1 MGIQLRKLMRS
12 RVIVVFGATSRIG
25 RSALEVLAA
34 QDQVSVAL
42 VAAVESTKDPRVQR
56 LKHATNCF
64 LVQCNFAQGGEDSLR
79 RAVRNADAV
88 LLVPA
93 LSESGVRF
101 SRRVIDAVVAEQVS
115 RIVVI
120 SSILAAP
127 ELLARC
133 RQEHAKKRPATEA
146 VGATPVDV
154 AALEG
159 YEAVEVHARANLPE
173 PGRCVSLR
181 IPLLMETLLYCR
193 DELLFA
199 NRFIGCFERDT
210 HVPCISVRDVGY
222 AAAEVL
228 ANPKRKYEAVYRL
241 TGGVGASCSPKELAS
256 ALTEFLGREIKYRK
270 LSDADFLRVMKDK
283 HTPDQVAQ
291 GTVGLRIF
299 LEEPSESEASS
310 KDSSRSQEKTEGHTS
325 KEAAPRSLH
334 LPDAFRSTSNF
345 RLLTKR
351 DRMNP
356 RHWLERHA
364 AALFARTPQN
374 QVQLFVVGSGDALF
388 QEVSKF
394 VASQVTA
401 PSALPPRE
409 VGESAIPTVLPS
421 HHSSHRGIDGGVHQ
435 AKVTLCT
442 VKAAP
447 GGSERTRSSGV
458 PLPPTV
464 YQLEGAPPYPMADL
478 LKQLSSLD
486 VVLLIPPLRLGGKTC
501 LDVVRAVVHA
511 AVRAN
516 AWGVVLVS
524 SIFVGSPTS
533 QQSAILDQLEEI
545 ESCVKTSG
553 VSYSI
558 LRLPLF
564 MEYFL
569 ALSHSEE
576 GSESIESLEE
586 EKHEA
591 PPVAEDDDGSDT
603 ELGAA
608 RVQGEEEE
616 GEMSNPSPPAHLM
629 WPLLE
634 PSLGSARIYLMSLED
649 AAKALVA
656 AAFTFPLHR
665 GKVKELYTSSVTMKE
680 VQRTLQ
686 RHANKARPVRL
697 SRVDALGEQPGREF
711 WRVAYWPR
719 AHTQQFLECAVE
731 FTNYA
736 QTAAEASAAVGGD
749 IKPSTMVLPVSQSFE
764 DLTDIPPLTLDEWA
778 EINSK
783 RYTQVLAAH

>member
-25 RSALEVLAA
+25 RSAME
-34 QDQVSVAL
+34 
-42 VAAVESTKDPRVQR
+42 DPRVLR
-56 LKHATNCF
+56 LKHATNCY

-101 SRRVIDAVVAEQVS
+101 SRRVVDAVAAEQVS
-115 RIVVI
+115 RLVVI

-133 RQEHAKKRPATEA
+133 RQEHAKERPPTEA
-146 VGATPVDV
+146 VGATPTEV

-159 YEAVEVHARANLPE
+159 YEAVEVHARAKLPE
-173 PGRCVSLR
+173 QGRCVSLR

-199 NRFIGCFERDT
+199 NRFIGCFGLDT

-228 ANPKRKYEAVYRL
+228 ANPKRKYETEYRL
-241 TGGVGASCSPKELAS
+241 TGGTGASCSPNEVAHY
-256 ALTEFLGREIKYRK
+256 LTGLLGREIKYRK
-270 LSDADFLRVMKDK
+270 LSDADFLRVMKEK
-283 HTPDQVAQ
+283 HTPEQVAQ
-291 GTVGLRIF
+291 GT
-299 LEEPSESEASS
+299 P
-310 KDSSRSQEKTEGHTS
+310 H
-325 KEAAPRSLH
+325 SLH

-351 DRMNP
+351 ERMSP
-356 RHWLERHA
+356 RQWLQRYVTL
-364 AALFARTPQN
+364 LFGKNPQN
-374 QVQLFVVGSGDALF
+374 QVQLFVVGSGEALF
-388 QEVSKF
+388 LEVSKF
-394 VASQVTA
+394 VASQITA
-401 PSALPPRE
+401 PTAIPPSE
-409 VGESAIPTVLPS
+409 VGESAIPTVLPG
-421 HHSSHRGIDGGVHQ
+421 HHHRRGVDGGLQQ

-447 GGSERTRSSGV
+447 GSSGRTRASGV

-464 YQLEGAPPYPMADL
+464 YQLEGAPPSPMADL

-486 VVLLIPPLRLGGKTC
+486 VVLLIPPLRLGGRAC

-524 SIFVGSPTS
+524 SIFVGSPTT
-533 QQSAILDQLEEI
+533 QQSAILEQLEEI

-553 VSYSI
+553 VSYTI

-564 MEYFL
+564 LEYFL
-569 ALSHSEE
+569 ALSHCEE
-576 GSESIESLEE
+576 GSESLGSLEE
-586 EKHEA
+586 EKQEA
-591 PPVAEDDDGSDT
+591 PPA
-603 ELGAA
+603 
-608 RVQGEEEE
+608 GE
-616 GEMSNPSPPAHLM
+616 SPDSLTSPRSHIM

-634 PSLGSARIYLMSLED
+634 PSLASARVYLMALED

-665 GKVKELYTSSVTMKE
+665 GKTKELYTVSVTMKE
-680 VQRTLQ
+680 VQRTFQ

-731 FTNYA
+731 FA
-736 QTAAEASAAVGGD
+736 KDVQIAAETSAAVGGTLD
-749 IKPSTMVLPVSQSFE
+749 TSAMVLPVSQSFE
-764 DLTDIPPLTLDEWA
+764 DLTDLAPLTLDQWA
-778 EINSK
+778 EMNSK
-783 RYTQVLAAH
+783 RYTQVLAAHRPDD

>member
-34 QDQVSVAL
+34 QEQVSVAL

-64 LVQCNFAQGGEDSLR
+64 LAQCNFAQGGEDSLR

-88 LLVPA
+88 LVVPA

-101 SRRVIDAVVAEQVS
+101 SRRVVDAAAAEQVS
-115 RIVVI
+115 RLVVI

-133 RQEHAKKRPATEA
+133 RQEHVKERPATEA
-146 VGATPVDV
+146 VGSSPTDV

-159 YEAVEVHARANLPE
+159 YEAVEVHARNQLPE

-199 NRFIGCFERDT
+199 NRFIGCFDSDT

-228 ANPKRKYEAVYRL
+228 ANPKRKYESVYRL
-241 TGGVGASCSPKELAS
+241 TGGMNAGCSPNELARY
-256 ALTEFLGREIKYRK
+256 LTEFLGREIKYRK
-270 LSDADFLRVMKDK
+270 LSDAAFLRVMKEK
-283 HTPDQVAQ
+283 HTPEQVAQ

-299 LEEPSESEASS
+299 LEVSSDSEA
-310 KDSSRSQEKTEGHTS
+310 RSLPAQSDKGE
-325 KEAAPRSLH
+325 PRTLH
-334 LPDAFRSTSNF
+334 LPEAFHSTSDF

-356 RHWLERHA
+356 RQWLQRCA
-364 AALFARTPQN
+364 SAIFARTPQN
-374 QVQLFVVGSGDALF
+374 QVQLFVVGSGEALF
-388 QEVSKF
+388 LEVSKF
-394 VASQVTA
+394 VASQITA

-409 VGESAIPTVLPS
+409 VGESAIPTVLPGR
-421 HHSSHRGIDGGVHQ
+421 HSGNWSLQQ

-447 GGSERTRSSGV
+447 GGGSGRSRSSGV

-486 VVLLIPPLRLGGKTC
+486 VVLLIPPLRLGGRAC
-501 LDVVRAVVHA
+501 LDVVRAVVHS

-533 QQSAILDQLEEI
+533 QHSAILEQLEEI

-553 VSYSI
+553 VSYTI

-569 ALSHSEE
+569 ALSNCDEA
-576 GSESIESLEE
+576 SESLGSLEE
-586 EKHEA
+586 EKREV
-591 PPVAEDDDGSDT
+591 PV
-603 ELGAA
+603 
-608 RVQGEEEE
+608 VGEEEYESE
-616 GEMSNPSPPAHLM
+616 GGAQTQDEAEAGETLSSPSSHMM

-634 PSLGSARIYLMSLED
+634 PSLASSRVYLMALED

-665 GKVKELYTSSVTMKE
+665 GKTKELYTCSVTMKE
-680 VQRTLQ
+680 VQRILQ

-697 SRVDALGEQPGREF
+697 SRVDALKEQPGREF

-731 FTNYA
+731 FTKDV
-736 QTAAEASAAVGGD
+736 QTAAQTSAAVGGEVD
-749 IKPSTMVLPVSQSFE
+749 TSAMVLPVSQSFE
-764 DLTDIPPLTLDEWA
+764 GLTDLPALTLDQWA
-778 EINSK
+778 DNNSK

>member
-25 RSALEVLAA
+25 RSA
-34 QDQVSVAL
+34 S
-42 VAAVESTKDPRVQR
+42 KDPRVQR
-56 LKHATNCF
+56 LKHNTNCF
-64 LVQCNFAQGGEDSLR
+64 LVQCNFAHGGEDSLR

-88 LLVPA
+88 LVVPA

-101 SRRVIDAVVAEQVS
+101 SRRVVDAAAAE
-115 RIVVI
+115 RIPRLVVI

-127 ELLARC
+127 ELLACC
-133 RQEHAKKRPATEA
+133 RREHAKELPATEA
-146 VGATPVDV
+146 VGATPTDV

-159 YEAVEVHARANLPE
+159 YEAVEVHARNQLPE
-173 PGRCVSLR
+173 PGRCVCLR

-199 NRFIGCFERDT
+199 NRFIGCFDADT

-228 ANPKRKYEAVYRL
+228 ANPKRKYESVYRL
-241 TGGVGASCSPKELAS
+241 TGGTNASCSPNQLARY
-256 ALTEFLGREIKYRK
+256 LTDLLKRVIKYRQ
-270 LSDADFLRVMKDK
+270 LSDAAFLRVLKDK
-283 HTPDQVAQ
+283 HTPEQVAQ
-291 GTVGLRIF
+291 GT
-299 LEEPSESEASS
+299 
-310 KDSSRSQEKTEGHTS
+310 
-325 KEAAPRSLH
+325 PRTLH
-334 LPDAFRSTSNF
+334 LPDAFHSTSDY

-356 RHWLERHA
+356 RQWLQRYA
-364 AALFARTPQN
+364 SAMFAKTPQN
-374 QVQLFVVGSGDALF
+374 QVQLFVVGSGEALF
-388 QEVSKF
+388 LEVSKF
-394 VASQVTA
+394 VASQITA
-401 PSALPPRE
+401 PSALPPRD
-409 VGESAIPTVLPS
+409 VGESAIPTVLPGR
-421 HHSSHRGIDGGVHQ
+421 HSGDEKLQ
-435 AKVTLCT
+435 QTKVTLCT

-447 GGSERTRSSGV
+447 GGSGRTRTSGV
-458 PLPPTV
+458 PLPSTV
-464 YQLEGAPPYPMADL
+464 CQLEGAPPYPMADL

-486 VVLLIPPLRLGGKTC
+486 VVLLIPPLRLGGRAC
-501 LDVVRAVVHA
+501 LDVVRAVVHS

-524 SIFVGSPTS
+524 SVFVESPTS
-533 QQSAILDQLEEI
+533 QHSAILEQLEEI

-553 VSYSI
+553 VSYTI
-558 LRLPLF
+558 MRLPLF

-569 ALSHSEE
+569 ALSNCDETSDNL
-576 GSESIESLEE
+576 GSLEE
-586 EKHEA
+586 EKQMQA
-591 PPVAEDDDGSDT
+591 S
-603 ELGAA
+603 
-608 RVQGEEEE
+608 
-616 GEMSNPSPPAHLM
+616 MSSPPSHMM

-634 PSLGSARIYLMSLED
+634 PSLASSRVYLMALQD

-665 GKVKELYTSSVTMKE
+665 GKTKELYTSSVTLKE

-697 SRVDALGEQPGREF
+697 SRVDALKEQPGREF

-731 FTNYA
+731 FTKDV
-736 QTAAEASAAVGGD
+736 QTAVETSAAVGGEID
-749 IKPSTMVLPVSQSFE
+749 TSAMVLPVSQSFE
-764 DLTDIPPLTLDEWA
+764 DLTDIPPITLDKWA
-778 EINSK
+778 ENNSK

>member
-1 MGIQLRKLMRS
+1 MGIQLRKLMRA
-12 RVIVVFGATSRIG
+12 RVIVVFGTTSRIG

-42 VAAVESTKDPRVQR
+42 VAAVENAKDPRVQR
-56 LKHATNCF
+56 LKSATNCF
-64 LVQCNFAQGGEDSLR
+64 IVQCNFAQGGEDSLR

-101 SRRVIDAVVAEQVS
+101 SRRVIDAAAAEQVS
-115 RIVVI
+115 RLVVI
-120 SSILAAP
+120 SSILASP
-127 ELLARC
+127 GLLALC
-133 RQEHAKKRPATEA
+133 RQEHAKELPATEA
-146 VGATPVDV
+146 VGSTPTDV
-154 AALEG
+154 AVLEG
-159 YEAVEVHARANLPE
+159 YEAVEAHARNQLPE
-173 PGRCVSLR
+173 QGRCVFLR

-199 NRFIGCFERDT
+199 NRFIGCFRPDT
-210 HVPCISVRDVGY
+210 RVPCISVRDVGY

-241 TGGVGASCSPKELAS
+241 TGRISASCSPNELVRS
-256 ALTEFLGREIKYRK
+256 LMGHLGREIKYRK
-270 LSDADFLRVMKDK
+270 LSDGDFLRVMKEK
-283 HTPDQVAQ
+283 NAPDQVAQ

-299 LEEPSESEASS
+299 LEEREVGEEEASRNQEEMT
-310 KDSSRSQEKTEGHTS
+310 SRTQQEEQ
-325 KEAAPRSLH
+325 RLLH
-334 LPDAFRSTSNF
+334 LPEAFHSTGDF

-351 DRMNP
+351 DRKTP
-356 RHWLERHA
+356 RQWLQRHA
-364 AALFARTPQN
+364 TSLFARTPQN
-374 QVQLFVVGSGDALF
+374 QVQLFVVGSGEALF
-388 QEVSKF
+388 LEVSKF
-394 VASQVTA
+394 VASQITA
-401 PSALPPRE
+401 PSTLPPRE

-421 HHSSHRGIDGGVHQ
+421 RHSQRGVDGGLEQ

-447 GGSERTRSSGV
+447 GSIERRRASGV
-458 PLPPTV
+458 PSPPTV

-478 LKQLSSLD
+478 LTQLSSLD
-486 VVLLIPPLRLGGKTC
+486 VVLLIPPLRLGGRAC
-501 LDVVRAVVHA
+501 LDVVRAVVWA

-516 AWGVVLVS
+516 AWGVVLKS
-524 SIFVGSPTS
+524 KAASRRR
-533 QQSAILDQLEEI
+533 
-545 ESCVKTSG
+545 G
-553 VSYSI
+553 VSYTI

-569 ALSHSEE
+569 ALSYCEE
-576 GSESIESLEE
+576 GRESLGDLEE
-586 EKHEA
+586 EKREV
-591 PPVAEDDDGSDT
+591 PPVDEAQFES
-603 ELGAA
+603 ESEVQAA
-608 RVQGEEEE
+608 DAVEAGET
-616 GEMSNPSPPAHLM
+616 MLSPPSHIM

-634 PSLGSARIYLMSLED
+634 SSLASARVYLMSLED

-665 GKVKELYTSSVTMKE
+665 GKTKELYTTSVTMTE

-697 SRVDALGEQPGREF
+697 SRVDALGEQHGREF

-731 FTNYA
+731 FA
-736 QTAAEASAAVGGD
+736 KDVQTAADTAAAAGGIVDTSA
-749 IKPSTMVLPVSQSFE
+749 MVLPVSQSFE
-764 DLTDIPPLTLDEWA
+764 DLTDIPPITLDTWA
-778 EINSK
+778 EANSK
-783 RYTQVLAAH
+783 RYTHLLAAH

>member
-25 RSALEVLAA
+25 RSAMEVLAT
-34 QDQVSVAL
+34 QEQVSVAL
-42 VAAVESTKDPRVQR
+42 VAAVESVKDPRVLR

-64 LVQCNFAQGGEDSLR
+64 LVQCNFAHGGEDSLR

-93 LSESGVRF
+93 LSENGVRF
-101 SRRVIDAVVAEQVS
+101 SRRVVDAVAAEQVS
-115 RIVVI
+115 RLVVI
-120 SSILAAP
+120 SSILASP

-133 RQEHAKKRPATEA
+133 RQEHAKEQSATEA
-146 VGATPVDV
+146 TGSTPTDV

-159 YEAVEVHARANLPE
+159 YEAVEVHARNQLPE
-173 PGRCVSLR
+173 QGRCVSLR

-199 NRFIGCFERDT
+199 NRFIGCFGNDT
-210 HVPCISVRDVGY
+210 RVPCISVRDVGY

-228 ANPKRKYEAVYRL
+228 ANPRRKYETVYRL
-241 TGGVGASCSPKELAS
+241 TGGPAASCSPNELAHF
-256 ALTEFLGREIKYRK
+256 LTGFLDREIKYRK
-270 LSDADFLRVMKDK
+270 LSDADFLRVMRDK

-299 LEEPSESEASS
+299 LEEPAESEARG
-310 KDSSRSQEKTEGHTS
+310 DGATGSQDRQS
-325 KEAAPRSLH
+325 DRRVLH
-334 LPDAFRSTSNF
+334 LPEAFQSTSNF

-351 DRMNP
+351 DRMTP
-356 RHWLERHA
+356 RQWLQRHA
-364 AALFARTPQN
+364 SAMFGRTPQN
-374 QVQLFVVGSGDALF
+374 QVQLFVVGSGEALF
-388 QEVSKF
+388 VEVSKF
-394 VASQVTA
+394 VASQITA
-401 PSALPPRE
+401 PSALPPRD
-409 VGESAIPTVLPS
+409 VGESAIPTVLPGRQS
-421 HHSSHRGIDGGVHQ
+421 HQSIEGGLQQ

-447 GGSERTRSSGV
+447 GGSGRSRSSGV

-464 YQLEGAPPYPMADL
+464 YQLEGAPPSPMGDL

-486 VVLLIPPLRLGGKTC
+486 VVLLIPPLRLGGRAC

-524 SIFVGSPTS
+524 SLFVGSPTS
-533 QQSAILDQLEEI
+533 QHSAILDQLEEI

-553 VSYSI
+553 VSYTI
-558 LRLPLF
+558 LRLPIF

-569 ALSHSEE
+569 ALSHCDE
-576 GSESIESLEE
+576 GGESLGSIEE
-586 EKHEA
+586 EKHDVSPADEA
-591 PPVAEDDDGSDT
+591 VFES
-603 ELGAA
+603 ELEAQTQDEVEAGKTQAS
-608 RVQGEEEE
+608 
-616 GEMSNPSPPAHLM
+616 MSSSQSHMM

-634 PSLGSARIYLMSLED
+634 PSLASARVYLMSLED

-665 GKVKELYTSSVTMKE
+665 GKTKEMYTSSVTMAE
-680 VQRTLQ
+680 VQRILQ

-697 SRVDALGEQPGREF
+697 SRVDALGEQRGREF

-719 AHTQQFLECAVE
+719 AHTQQFLECSVEFSKDVQTAVE
-731 FTNYA
+731 T
-736 QTAAEASAAVGGD
+736 SAAAGGSID
-749 IKPSTMVLPVSQSFE
+749 TSAMVLPVSQSFE
-764 DLTDIPPLTLDEWA
+764 DLTDVRPVTLDEWA
-778 EINSK
+778 ENNSK
-783 RYTQVLAAH
+783 GYTHVLSAHRPEQ

>member
-25 RSALEVLAA
+25 RSAMEVLAA
-34 QDQVSVAL
+34 QEQVSVAL
-42 VAAVESTKDPRVQR
+42 VAAVESTKDPRVLR

-64 LVQCNFAQGGEDSLR
+64 LVQCDFAQGGEDSLR

-101 SRRVIDAVVAEQVS
+101 SRRVIDAVAAEQVS
-115 RIVVI
+115 RLVVI

-133 RQEHAKKRPATEA
+133 RQEHAKECPPTEA
-146 VGATPVDV
+146 VGSTPTEA

-159 YEAVEVHARANLPE
+159 YEAVEVHARAKLPE

-199 NRFIGCFERDT
+199 NRFIGCFGLDT

-228 ANPKRKYEAVYRL
+228 ANPKRKYEMEYRL
-241 TGGVGASCSPKELAS
+241 TGRNGASCSPNELARCLT
-256 ALTEFLGREIKYRK
+256 ALLGREIKYRK

-299 LEEPSESEASS
+299 LEEAGESEARGE
-310 KDSSRSQEKTEGHTS
+310 DEDLH
-325 KEAAPRSLH
+325 SLH

-345 RLLTKR
+345 RSLTKR
-351 DRMNP
+351 ERMTP
-356 RHWLERHA
+356 RQWLERHA
-364 AALFARTPQN
+364 TSLFGKNPQN
-374 QVQLFVVGSGDALF
+374 QVQLFVVGSGEALF
-388 QEVSKF
+388 LEVSKF
-394 VASQVTA
+394 VASQITA
-401 PSALPPRE
+401 PSTVPPRE
-409 VGESAIPTVLPS
+409 VGESAIPTVLPGH
-421 HHSSHRGIDGGVHQ
+421 HHSRGVDGGLQQ

-447 GGSERTRSSGV
+447 GSSGRTRPSGV
-458 PLPPTV
+458 PLPPTG
-464 YQLEGAPPYPMADL
+464 YQLEGAPPSPMGGL

-486 VVLLIPPLRLGGKTC
+486 VVLLIPPLRLGGRAC
-501 LDVVRAVVHA
+501 LEVVRGVVHA

-524 SIFVGSPTS
+524 SIFVGSPTT
-533 QQSAILDQLEEI
+533 QQSAILEQLEEI

-553 VSYSI
+553 IPYTI

-564 MEYFL
+564 IEYFL
-569 ALSHSEE
+569 ALSHCEE
-576 GSESIESLEE
+576 GSESLGSLEE
-586 EKHEA
+586 EKHEV
-591 PPVAEDDDGSDT
+591 PPVDEAEFES
-603 ELGAA
+603 ELQA
-608 RVQGEEEE
+608 RE
-616 GEMSNPSPPAHLM
+616 GRESQESMSPRSRIR

-634 PSLGSARIYLMSLED
+634 PSLASARVYLMGLED

-665 GKVKELYTSSVTMKE
+665 GKTKVLYTVSVTMKE

-697 SRVDALGEQPGREF
+697 SRVDALGEEPGREF

-731 FTNYA
+731 FSKDV
-736 QTAAEASAAVGGD
+736 QVAAETSAAVGGTVD
-749 IKPSTMVLPVSQSFE
+749 TSAMVLPVSQSFE
-764 DLTDIPPLTLDEWA
+764 DLTDLPPLTLDEWA
-778 EINSK
+778 EMNSK
-783 RYTQVLAAH
+783 RYTQVLAAHRPDD

>member
-25 RSALEVLAA
+25 RSAMEVLAA
-34 QDQVSVAL
+34 QEQVSVAL
-42 VAAVESTKDPRVQR
+42 VAAVENTKDPRVLR

-64 LVQCNFAQGGEDSLR
+64 LVQCNFAQGGKDTLR
-79 RAVRNADAV
+79 RVVRNADAV

-101 SRRVIDAVVAEQVS
+101 SRRVVDAVAAEQVL
-115 RIVVI
+115 RLVVI
-120 SSILAAP
+120 SSILASP
-127 ELLARC
+127 ELLGRC
-133 RQEHAKKRPATEA
+133 RQEHAKERPATEA
-146 VGATPVDV
+146 VGSTPTEVT
-154 AALEG
+154 ALEG
-159 YEAVEVHARANLPE
+159 FEAVEVHARAKLPE
-173 PGRCVSLR
+173 QGRCVSLR

-199 NRFIGCFERDT
+199 NRFIGCFGSDT

-228 ANPKRKYEAVYRL
+228 ANPKRKYEMEYRL
-241 TGGVGASCSPKELAS
+241 TGGTNASCSPHELALY
-256 ALTEFLGREIKYRK
+256 LTGLLGREIKYRK
-270 LSDADFLRVMKDK
+270 MSDAGFLRVMREK
-283 HTPDQVAQ
+283 HTPEQVAQ

-299 LEEPSESEASS
+299 LEEAAESEARG
-310 KDSSRSQEKTEGHTS
+310 KVVTTQGRQGEPH
-325 KEAAPRSLH
+325 PLH

-345 RLLTKR
+345 RVLTKR
-351 DRMNP
+351 ERMTP
-356 RHWLERHA
+356 RQWLQRHA
-364 AALFARTPQN
+364 ALLFGKNPQN
-374 QVQLFVVGSGDALF
+374 QVQLFVVGSGEALF
-388 QEVSKF
+388 LEVSKF
-394 VASQVTA
+394 VASQITA
-401 PSALPPRE
+401 PSAIPPSD
-409 VGESAIPTVLPS
+409 VGESAIPTVLPG
-421 HHSSHRGIDGGVHQ
+421 HHQRQGVDGGLQQ

-447 GGSERTRSSGV
+447 GSSGQTRSSGV

-464 YQLEGAPPYPMADL
+464 YQLEGAPPSPMGDL

-486 VVLLIPPLRLGGKTC
+486 VVLLIPPLRLGGRAC

-524 SIFVGSPTS
+524 SIFVGSPTK
-533 QQSAILDQLEEI
+533 QQSAIIEQLEEI

-553 VSYSI
+553 VSYTI
-558 LRLPLF
+558 VRLPLF

-569 ALSHSEE
+569 ALSHCEE
-576 GSESIESLEE
+576 SSESMGSVEE
-586 EKHEA
+586 EKHEV
-591 PPVAEDDDGSDT
+591 PPVDEGEFESDLQAENH
-603 ELGAA
+603 
-608 RVQGEEEE
+608 EE
-616 GEMSNPSPPAHLM
+616 GEAGESPAPTTM

-634 PSLGSARIYLMSLED
+634 PSLASARVYFMALED
-649 AAKALVA
+649 AAKVLVA

-665 GKVKELYTSSVTMKE
+665 GKTKELYTSSSTMKE

-697 SRVDALGEQPGREF
+697 SRVDALREQPGREF

-731 FTNYA
+731 FSKDVQIATE
-736 QTAAEASAAVGGD
+736 TSAAVGGSVD
-749 IKPSTMVLPVSQSFE
+749 TTVMVLPVSQSFE
-764 DLTDIPPLTLDEWA
+764 DLTDLTPLTLDQWA
-778 EINSK
+778 ELNSK
-783 RYTQVLAAH
+783 RYTQVLSAHHRVDE

>member
-25 RSALEVLAA
+25 RSAMEVLAA
-34 QDQVSVAL
+34 QEQVSVAL
-42 VAAVESTKDPRVQR
+42 VAAVESSKDPRVQR
-56 LKHATNCF
+56 LKRATNCF
-64 LVQCNFAQGGEDSLR
+64 LVQCNFAQGGEDTLR

-101 SRRVIDAVVAEQVS
+101 SRRVIDAAAAEQVS
-115 RIVVI
+115 RLVMI

-133 RQEHAKKRPATEA
+133 RQEHAKERPPTEA
-146 VGATPVDV
+146 VGSTPTDV

-159 YEAVEVHARANLPE
+159 YEAVEVHARGQLPE
-173 PGRCVSLR
+173 QGRCVSLR

-199 NRFIGCFERDT
+199 NRFIGCFDTDT
-210 HVPCISVRDVGY
+210 HVPCLSVRDVGY

-241 TGGVGASCSPKELAS
+241 TGGANASISPSELAHW
-256 ALTEFLGREIKYRK
+256 LTELLGREIKYRK
-270 LSDADFLRVMKDK
+270 LSDAAFLRVMKDK
-283 HTPDQVAQ
+283 RTPDQVAQ

-299 LEEPSESEASS
+299 LEEPAESATRSEDTASS
-310 KDSSRSQEKTEGHTS
+310 QATS
-325 KEAAPRSLH
+325 TTPSKHGEPTVLH

-351 DRMNP
+351 ERMTP
-356 RHWLERHA
+356 RHWLQRHA
-364 AALFARTPQN
+364 ALLFGRTPQN
-374 QVQLFVVGSGDALF
+374 QVQLFVVGSGEALF
-388 QEVSKF
+388 LEVSKF
-394 VASQVTA
+394 VASQITA
-401 PSALPPRE
+401 PSTLPPRE
-409 VGESAIPTVLPS
+409 VGESTVPTVLPARQG
-421 HHSSHRGIDGGVHQ
+421 HGHRGVDGGLQQ

-442 VKAAP
+442 VKATP
-447 GGSERTRSSGV
+447 GSSGRSRSSGV

-464 YQLEGAPPYPMADL
+464 YQLEGAPPSPMADL

-486 VVLLIPPLRLGGKTC
+486 VVLLIPPLRLGGRAC

-533 QQSAILDQLEEI
+533 QQSAILEQLEEI

-553 VSYSI
+553 VSYTI
-558 LRLPLF
+558 LRLPFF

-569 ALSHSEE
+569 ALSHCEASSEGL
-576 GSESIESLEE
+576 GSFEE
-586 EKHEA
+586 EKKEA
-591 PPVAEDDDGSDT
+591 PTVDEAELEVETRAS
-603 ELGAA
+603 
-608 RVQGEEEE
+608 
-616 GEMSNPSPPAHLM
+616 MSPPSQM
-629 WPLLE
+629 RWSLLE
-634 PSLGSARIYLMSLED
+634 PSLASARVYFIALED

-656 AAFTFPLHR
+656 AAFSFPLHR
-665 GKVKELYTSSVTMKE
+665 GKTKELYTSTVTMKDA
-680 VQRTLQ
+680 QRVLQ
-686 RHANKARPVRL
+686 RHANKARPIRL
-697 SRVDALGEQPGREF
+697 SRVDALREQPGREF

-719 AHTQQFLECAVE
+719 EHTQQFLECAVE
-731 FTNYA
+731 FA
-736 QTAAEASAAVGGD
+736 KDVRTAAETSAAVGGD
-749 IKPSTMVLPVSQSFE
+749 IDTSAMVLPVSQSFE
-764 DLTDIPPLTLDEWA
+764 DLTDLHPLSLDQWA
-778 EINSK
+778 EENSK

>member
-25 RSALEVLAA
+25 RSAMEVLAA
-34 QDQVSVAL
+34 QEQVSVAL

-56 LKHATNCF
+56 LKHATNCY
-64 LVQCNFAQGGEDSLR
+64 LVQCNFAQGGEDSIR

-101 SRRVIDAVVAEQVS
+101 SRRVVDAVAAEQVS
-115 RIVVI
+115 RLVVI
-120 SSILAAP
+120 SSILTAP

-133 RQEHAKKRPATEA
+133 RQEHAKERPPTEA
-146 VGATPVDV
+146 VGSTPTDV

-159 YEAVEVHARANLPE
+159 YEAVEVHARNRLPE
-173 PGRCVSLR
+173 QGRCVSLR

-199 NRFIGCFERDT
+199 NRFIGCFGPDT

-241 TGGVGASCSPKELAS
+241 TGGANSSCSPNQVAQC
-256 ALTEFLGREIKYRK
+256 LTEFLGRETKYRK
-270 LSDADFLRVMKDK
+270 LSDADYLRVMKDK
-283 HTPDQVAQ
+283 RTPDQVAQ

-299 LEEPSESEASS
+299 LEGPAESEARGEDLSN
-310 KDSSRSQEKTEGHTS
+310 SQETLKTEARQGES
-325 KEAAPRSLH
+325 RSLH
-334 LPDAFRSTSNF
+334 LPDAFHSTSNF

-351 DRMNP
+351 ERMAP
-356 RHWLERHA
+356 RQWLQRHA
-364 AALFARTPQN
+364 PLLFARTPQN
-374 QVQLFVVGSGDALF
+374 QVQLFVVGSGEALF
-388 QEVSKF
+388 LEVSKF
-394 VASQVTA
+394 VASQITA
-401 PSALPPRE
+401 SPALPPRE
-409 VGESAIPTVLPS
+409 VGESAIPVVLPGRQG
-421 HHSSHRGIDGGVHQ
+421 HRGIDGGLQQ

-447 GGSERTRSSGV
+447 GISERSQSAGV

-464 YQLEGAPPYPMADL
+464 YQLEGAPPYPMGDL

-486 VVLLIPPLRLGGKTC
+486 VVMLIPPLRLGSRAC

-524 SIFVGSPTS
+524 SILVGCPTT
-533 QQSAILDQLEEI
+533 QQSALLEQLEEI

-553 VSYSI
+553 VSFTI

-569 ALSHSEE
+569 ALSYCDED
-576 GSESIESLEE
+576 SESFGSLEE
-586 EKHEA
+586 EKREA
-591 PPVAEDDDGSDT
+591 PTA
-603 ELGAA
+603 
-608 RVQGEEEE
+608 GEELESE
-616 GEMSNPSPPAHLM
+616 LEAQAQDEVEAGEIQTSLSSPPSRM
-629 WPLLE
+629 RWPLLE
-634 PSLGSARIYLMSLED
+634 PTLASARVYLMSLDD

-665 GKVKELYTSSVTMKE
+665 MKTKELYTCSVTMKD

-697 SRVDALGEQPGREF
+697 SRVDALREQPGREF

-719 AHTQQFLECAVE
+719 AHTQLFLECAVE
-731 FTNYA
+731 FSKDV
-736 QTAAEASAAVGGD
+736 QTAVQTSAAVGGSID
-749 IKPSTMVLPVSQSFE
+749 TSAMVLPVSQSFE
-764 DLTDIPPLTLDEWA
+764 DLTDIAPLTLDQWA

-783 RYTQVLAAH
+783 RYTQVLAAHRCDD

>member
-34 QDQVSVAL
+34 QEQVSVAL

-56 LKHATNCF
+56 LKHVTNCF
-64 LVQCNFAQGGEDSLR
+64 LVQCNFARGGEDSLR

-101 SRRVIDAVVAEQVS
+101 SRRVIDAVAAEQVS
-115 RIVVI
+115 RLVVI

-133 RQEHAKKRPATEA
+133 RQEQNVKERPATEA
-146 VGATPVDV
+146 VGTTLVDV

-228 ANPKRKYEAVYRL
+228 ANHKRKYEEVYRL
-241 TGGVGASCSPKELAS
+241 TGGIGASCSPKELAY

-270 LSDADFLRVMKDK
+270 LNDADFLRVMKDK

-299 LEEPSESEASS
+299 LEEHSESEAST
-310 KDSSRSQEKTEGHTS
+310 KDSSRSQENAGGHTP
-325 KEAAPRSLH
+325 KEADPRSLH

-345 RLLTKR
+345 RLITKR

-374 QVQLFVVGSGDALF
+374 QVQLFVVGSGEALF
-388 QEVSKF
+388 QDVSKF

-409 VGESAIPTVLPS
+409 VGESAIPTVLPGR
-421 HHSSHRGIDGGVHQ
+421 HSSHRGVDGGVHQ

-447 GGSERTRSSGV
+447 GGSGRTRSSGV

-464 YQLEGAPPYPMADL
+464 YQLEGAPPYPMANL

-558 LRLPLF
+558 MRLPLF

-569 ALSHSEE
+569 ALSHCEE
-576 GSESIESLEE
+576 GSESVENLAE
-586 EKHEA
+586 EKHKV
-591 PPVAEDDDGSDT
+591 PPPGDAAELETRAQKD
-603 ELGAA
+603 E
-608 RVQGEEEE
+608 GEEGE
-616 GEMSNPSPPAHLM
+616 GEMSMPSPPSHLM

-634 PSLGSARIYLMSLED
+634 PSLASARIYLMSLED

-680 VQRTLQ
+680 MQRTLQ

-731 FTNYA
+731 FARYA
-736 QTAAEASAAVGGD
+736 QTAVEASAAVGGD
-749 IKPSTMVLPVSQSFE
+749 IDSTTMVLPVSQSFE
-764 DLTDIPPLTLDEWA
+764 DLTDIAPLTLDEWA
-778 EINSK
+778 ENNSK

>member
-34 QDQVSVAL
+34 QEQVSVAL

-88 LLVPA
+88 LVVPA

-101 SRRVIDAVVAEQVS
+101 SRRVVDAAAAEQVS

-120 SSILAAP
+120 SSILSTP

-133 RQEHAKKRPATEA
+133 RREHAKERPATEA
-146 VGATPVDV
+146 VGETPTDV
-154 AALEG
+154 AVLEG
-159 YEAVEVHARANLPE
+159 YEAVEVHARNQLPE

-199 NRFIGCFERDT
+199 NRFIGCFDT
-210 HVPCISVRDVGY
+210 DSHVPCISVRDVGY

-228 ANPKRKYEAVYRL
+228 ANPKRKYESVYRL
-241 TGGVGASCSPKELAS
+241 TGGINASCSPNELARY
-256 ALTEFLGREIKYRK
+256 LTEYLGREIKYRK
-270 LSDADFLRVMKDK
+270 LSDADFLRVMKEK
-283 HTPDQVAQ
+283 HTPEQVAQ

-299 LEEPSESEASS
+299 LEAHSLPDQTEKEEPRA
-310 KDSSRSQEKTEGHTS
+310 
-325 KEAAPRSLH
+325 LH
-334 LPDAFRSTSNF
+334 LPEAFRSTSDF

-356 RHWLERHA
+356 RQWLQHHA
-364 AALFARTPQN
+364 SAMFARTPQN
-374 QVQLFVVGSGDALF
+374 QVQLFVVGSGEALF
-388 QEVSKF
+388 LEVSKF
-394 VASQVTA
+394 VASQITA

-409 VGESAIPTVLPS
+409 VGESAIPTVLPGR
-421 HHSSHRGIDGGVHQ
+421 HSGDGSLQQ

-447 GGSERTRSSGV
+447 GVSGRSRSPGV

-486 VVLLIPPLRLGGKTC
+486 VVLLIPPLRLGGRAC
-501 LDVVRAVVHA
+501 LDVVRAVVHS

-533 QQSAILDQLEEI
+533 QHSAILEQLEEI

-553 VSYSI
+553 AAYTI

-569 ALSHSEE
+569 ALSNCDEASE
-576 GSESIESLEE
+576 GLGSLEE
-586 EKHEA
+586 ENKEV
-591 PPVAEDDDGSDT
+591 PIV
-603 ELGAA
+603 
-608 RVQGEEEE
+608 GEEEFE
-616 GEMSNPSPPAHLM
+616 AEVEAETQDEVESAEVQASMSSPPSHMM

-634 PSLGSARIYLMSLED
+634 PSLASSRVYLMALED

-665 GKVKELYTSSVTMKE
+665 GKTKGLYTSRVTIKE
-680 VQRTLQ
+680 VQRILQ

-697 SRVDALGEQPGREF
+697 SRVDALKEQPGREF

-731 FTNYA
+731 LTKNV
-736 QTAAEASAAVGGD
+736 QTAAETSAAVGGEID
-749 IKPSTMVLPVSQSFE
+749 TSAMVLPVSQSFE
-764 DLTDIPPLTLDEWA
+764 DLTDIPPLTLDQWA

-783 RYTQVLAAH
+783 RYTTELAAH

>member
-34 QDQVSVAL
+34 QEQVSVAL

-101 SRRVIDAVVAEQVS
+101 SRRVIDAAAAEQVS
-115 RIVVI
+115 RLVVV

-127 ELLARC
+127 ELLARF
-133 RQEHAKKRPATEA
+133 RREHAQEQPATEA
-146 VGATPVDV
+146 VGSTPTDV

-159 YEAVEVHARANLPE
+159 YEAVEAHARNQLPE
-173 PGRCVSLR
+173 QGRCVSLR

-199 NRFIGCFERDT
+199 NRFIGCFGMDT
-210 HVPCISVRDVGY
+210 HVPCISVRDVGH

-228 ANPKRKYEAVYRL
+228 ANPKRKYGSVYRL
-241 TGGVGASCSPKELAS
+241 TGATNASCSPKELAHYL
-256 ALTEFLGREIKYRK
+256 AEFLGREIKYRK
-270 LSDADFLRVMKDK
+270 LSDADFLRVMKEK

-299 LEEPSESEASS
+299 LDEHSKSDACSEGASS
-310 KDSSRSQEKTEGHTS
+310 S
-325 KEAAPRSLH
+325 KEKSASRARQGEPRTLH
-334 LPDAFRSTSNF
+334 LPEAFHSTSDF

-351 DRMNP
+351 DRMTP
-356 RHWLERHA
+356 RQWLQRHA
-364 AALFARTPQN
+364 STLFARTPQN
-374 QVQLFVVGSGDALF
+374 QVQLFVVGSGEALF
-388 QEVSKF
+388 LEVSKF
-394 VASQVTA
+394 VASQITA

-409 VGESAIPTVLPS
+409 VGESAIPTVLPG
-421 HHSSHRGIDGGVHQ
+421 HQSSYRGVDGGLQQ

-447 GGSERTRSSGV
+447 GGSGRSRSSGV

-486 VVLLIPPLRLGGKTC
+486 VVLLIPPLRLGGRTC
-501 LDVVRAVVHA
+501 LDVVRAVIHA

-533 QQSAILDQLEEI
+533 QQSAILEQLEEI

-553 VSYSI
+553 VSYTI
-558 LRLPLF
+558 MRLPLF

-569 ALSHSEE
+569 ALSFCDE
-576 GSESIESLEE
+576 GSESLGSLEE
-586 EKHEA
+586 EKREG
-591 PPVAEDDDGSDT
+591 PPVDEAELESEVEAQAQDEVDAG
-603 ELGAA
+603 E
-608 RVQGEEEE
+608 VQAV
-616 GEMSNPSPPAHLM
+616 MSSPPSHLM

-634 PSLGSARIYLMSLED
+634 PSLASSRVYLMSLED

-665 GKVKELYTSSVTMKE
+665 GKTKELYTSSVTMKE
-680 VQRTLQ
+680 VQRILQ

-731 FTNYA
+731 FTKDV
-736 QTAAEASAAVGGD
+736 QTAAETSAAVGGD
-749 IKPSTMVLPVSQSFE
+749 IDISAMVLPVSQSFE
-764 DLTDIPPLTLDEWA
+764 DLTDIPPLTLDQWA
-778 EINSK
+778 ENNSK
-783 RYTQVLAAH
+783 RYTQVLAAQ

>member
-25 RSALEVLAA
+25 RSALEVLAG
-34 QDQVSVAL
+34 QEQVSVAL
-42 VAAVESTKDPRVQR
+42 VAAVESSKDPRVQR
-56 LKHATNCF
+56 LKHNTNCF
-64 LVQCNFAQGGEDSLR
+64 LVQCNFAHGGEDSLR

-88 LLVPA
+88 LVVPA

-101 SRRVIDAVVAEQVS
+101 SRRVVDAAAAE
-115 RIVVI
+115 RIPRLVVI

-127 ELLARC
+127 ELLACC
-133 RQEHAKKRPATEA
+133 RREHAKELPATEA
-146 VGATPVDV
+146 VGAMPTDV

-159 YEAVEVHARANLPE
+159 YEAVEVHARNQLPE
-173 PGRCVSLR
+173 PGRCVCLR

-199 NRFIGCFERDT
+199 NRFIGCFDADT

-228 ANPKRKYEAVYRL
+228 ANPKRKYESVYRL
-241 TGGVGASCSPKELAS
+241 TGGTNASCSPNQLARY
-256 ALTEFLGREIKYRK
+256 LTDLLKRVIKYRQ
-270 LSDADFLRVMKDK
+270 LSDAAFLRVLKDK
-283 HTPDQVAQ
+283 HTPEQVAQ

-299 LEEPSESEASS
+299 LEENSDSEARSLPVQAEESE
-310 KDSSRSQEKTEGHTS
+310 
-325 KEAAPRSLH
+325 PRTLH
-334 LPDAFRSTSNF
+334 LPDAFHSTSDY

-356 RHWLERHA
+356 RQWLQRYA
-364 AALFARTPQN
+364 SAMFAKTPQN
-374 QVQLFVVGSGDALF
+374 QVQLFVVGSGEALF
-388 QEVSKF
+388 LEVSKF
-394 VASQVTA
+394 VASQITA
-401 PSALPPRE
+401 PSALPPRD
-409 VGESAIPTVLPS
+409 VGESAIPTVLPGR
-421 HHSSHRGIDGGVHQ
+421 HSGDEKLQ
-435 AKVTLCT
+435 QTKVTLCT

-447 GGSERTRSSGV
+447 GGSGRTRTSGV
-458 PLPPTV
+458 PLPSTV
-464 YQLEGAPPYPMADL
+464 CQLEGAPPYPMADL

-486 VVLLIPPLRLGGKTC
+486 VVLLIPPLRLGGRAC
-501 LDVVRAVVHA
+501 LDVVRAVVHS

-524 SIFVGSPTS
+524 SVFVESPTS
-533 QQSAILDQLEEI
+533 QHSAILEQLEEI

-553 VSYSI
+553 VSYTI
-558 LRLPLF
+558 MRLPLF

-569 ALSHSEE
+569 ALSNCDETSDNL
-576 GSESIESLEE
+576 GSLEE
-586 EKHEA
+586 EKREV
-591 PPVAEDDDGSDT
+591 PILVN
-603 ELGAA
+603 
-608 RVQGEEEE
+608 EEEFE
-616 GEMSNPSPPAHLM
+616 AEVEAETQDEVETGEMQASMSSPPSHMM

-634 PSLGSARIYLMSLED
+634 PSLASSRVYLMALQD

-665 GKVKELYTSSVTMKE
+665 GKTKELYTSSVTLKE

-697 SRVDALGEQPGREF
+697 SRVDALKEQPGREF

-731 FTNYA
+731 FTKDV
-736 QTAAEASAAVGGD
+736 QTAVETSAAVGGEID
-749 IKPSTMVLPVSQSFE
+749 TSAMVLPVSQSFE
-764 DLTDIPPLTLDEWA
+764 DLTDIPPITLDKWA
-778 EINSK
+778 ENNSK